1 MYEPL
6 LAVHS
11 ILRWVVILA
20 GLAAVA
26 RAITGWKGRP
36 WTPADDRGGLIFM
49 IALDVQL
56 LLGLAL
62 YLIFSPTIQAAVQNV
77 GAAMRDGALR
87 FFLVEH
93 AFGMLIAITLVHI
106 GRIRIRKQSDPT
118 RRHRTAAI
126 FFGLALLIV
135 LLSIPWPG
143 MPAGRPLWP

>member
-6 LAVHS
+6 LALHS
-11 ILRWVVILA
+11 ILRWFVILA

-26 RAITGWKGRP
+26 RAILGWTGRP
-36 WTPADDRGGLIFM
+36 WTPSDDRGGLIFM
-49 IALDVQL
+49 IALDVQML
-56 LLGLAL
+56 IGLAL
-62 YLIFSPTIQAAVQNV
+62 YLFFSPTLQAAVQNI
-77 GAAMRDGALR
+77 GAAMRDSALR

-106 GRIRIRKQSDPT
+106 GRIRIRKKT
-118 RRHRTAAI
+118 AAAARHRSAAI